1 MGTSAG
7 GGGKIMPTR
16 RALSAINKNITE
28 PPPSYPY
35 ALNNKRSL
43 SSERNV
49 ICNKPPLRRPVTRK
63 FADNKPQIQEE
74 ETKKSNSAPS
84 EEAERVDI
92 GVDNNSGKDRG
103 DDCIEPMFIQHTE
116 TMIEETYQMEN
127 EEEIKVEDAD
137 KEAEQVV
144 YIDACDEKNSLA
156 VVEYID
162 DIYDFHKKSEVSL
175 IFFCNTK
182 LCCSLTSLGFKVSRS

>member
-49 ICNKPPLRRPVTRK
+49 ICNKPPLRRPVTSLLIISHKSRK
-63 FADNKPQIQEE
+63 RKLRNQTQLQV
-74 ETKKSNSAPS
+74 KKQ
-84 EEAERVDI
+84 
-92 GVDNNSGKDRG
+92 RG
-103 DDCIEPMFIQHTE
+103 STSVWII
-116 TMIEETYQMEN
+116 IV

-162 DIYDFHKKSEVSL
+162 DIYDFHKKSEEL
-175 IFFCNTK
+175 
-182 LCCSLTSLGFKVSRS
+182 